1 MRTMS
6 FAKKLVVVIAMILGL
21 VGLAQASGEV
31 GVLSYCS
38 PSARP

>member
-21 VGLAQASGEV
+21 VGLAQARGGGMSWG
-31 GVLSYCS
+31 
-38 PSARP
+38 